1 MPTSFEQ
8 DLVPQFW
15 SDLLPV
21 FGITVDYYPQAGGGP
36 FTIDAIWKEGVED
49 EPTSP
54 GIYSHIWI
62 ENSSLISI
70 PVKGDT
76 LISEDNF
83 TYQVDRVDAT
93 AVGVSKLILKE
104 KI

>member
-36 FTIDAIWKEGVED
+36 VTIDAIWKEGVED

-54 GIYSHIWI
+54 GIY
-62 ENSSLISI
+62 
-70 PVKGDT
+70 
-76 LISEDNF
+76 
-83 TYQVDRVDAT
+83 
-93 AVGVSKLILKE
+93 
-104 KI
+104 